1 MNLCVLDDKAPE
13 FPHPNS
19 AAEEFDGLLA
29 VGGNLDPTT
38 LLAAYRQ
45 GIFPWY
51 QDDDPILWWSPA
63 QRCVLEPSEIHISN
77 SLRRCLRRQNY
88 QITINKAFDRVIEA
102 CAAPRDKDAGTWI
115 VPSMIRA
122 YNQLHQLGH
131 AHSVEVWID
140 KQLVGGIY
148 GLVVGA
154 IFCGESMF
162 SQCTNGSKIAMA
174 HLCHWL
180 QDGGFTFLDCQIS
193 NPHLMRMGAKEIVRE
208 AFLGELEAGLDHQF
222 NWPDVQPIQW

>member
-13 FPHPNS
+13 FPDPNS

-38 LLAAYRQ
+38 LVAAYRQ

-51 QDDDPILWWSPA
+51 QDGDPILWWSPA
-63 QRCVLEPSEIHISN
+63 QRCVLEPSAIHISN
-77 SLRRCLRRQNY
+77 SLRQCLRRQNY

-148 GLVVGA
+148 GLIVGA

>member
-29 VGGNLDPTT
+29 VGGNLEPTT

-148 GLVVGA
+148 GLVVGT

>member
-1 MNLCVLDDKAPE
+1 MNLCLLDDKAPE

-19 AAEEFDGLLA
+19 AAEELDGLLA

-51 QDDDPILWWSPA
+51 QDGDPILWWSPA
-63 QRCVLEPSEIHISN
+63 QRCVLEPSAIHISN
-77 SLRRCLRRQNY
+77 SLRRCLRQQNH
-88 QITINKAFDRVIEA
+88 QITINKAFDRVIMA
-102 CAAPRDKDAGTWI
+102 CAAPRDGDAGTWI

-131 AHSVEVWID
+131 AHSVEVWLD

-148 GLVVGA
+148 GVVAGSV
-154 IFCGESMF
+154 FCGESMF
-162 SQCTNGSKIAMA
+162 SRVNNGSKIAMA
-174 HLCHWL
+174 HLCYWL
-180 QDGGFTFLDCQIS
+180 HDCGFTLLDCQIS
-193 NPHLMRMGAKEIVRE
+193 NPHLMRMGAKEIARE
-208 AFLGELEAGLDHQF
+208 TFLSKLKIGLDHQSS
-222 NWPDVQPIQW
+222 WPNVQSAQW

>member
-1 MNLCVLDDKAPE
+1 MNLCVLDDKTPE
-13 FPHPNS
+13 FPHPSS

-38 LLAAYRQ
+38 LVAAYRQ

-51 QDDDPILWWSPA
+51 QDGDPILWWSPA

-77 SLRRCLRRQNY
+77 SLRQCLRRQNY

-162 SQCTNGSKIAMA
+162 SQRTNGSKIAMA

-180 QDGGFTFLDCQIS
+180 KDGGFTLLDCQIR
-193 NPHLMRMGAKEIVRE
+193 NPHLMRMGAKEIARE

-222 NWPDVQPIQW
+222 NWPDAQPIQW